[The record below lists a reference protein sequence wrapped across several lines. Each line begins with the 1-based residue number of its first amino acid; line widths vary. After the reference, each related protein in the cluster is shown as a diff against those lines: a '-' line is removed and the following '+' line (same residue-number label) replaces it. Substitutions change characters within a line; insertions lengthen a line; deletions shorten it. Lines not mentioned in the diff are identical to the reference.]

1 MRAVFFS
8 KIKPV
13 IVQRGRVV
21 NGSVGVMT
29 VDKSVVAFL
38 VMSDRRTDGKGDG
51 ATRGNAG
58 RWREV
63 MSQNGVAPK

>member
-29 VDKSVVAFL
+29 VDKSVVALF
-38 VMSDRRTDGKGDG
+38 GD
-51 ATRGNAG
+51 
-58 RWREV
+58 E
-63 MSQNGVAPK
+63 